1 MKQGSGKRLNDKQ
14 RIEIIQLS
22 ENSKITKRQLA
33 DDYGVSEAAIRKLL
47 LKKDEFLKRY
57 YDAPEELRDQRLRGK
72 SATRMLGGLGSY
84 KNDYITNLSMD
95 AMNPNGSAPMLG
107 LLSTSGK
114 FDAEMSNANSAIVA
128 AAAAAMGSNFN
139 ALSSSSLYPQNEPWM
154 QGYPLLIEK
163 MTPFLRDF
171 CQQKFF
177 DTSVGELHAG
187 TTHLKDSNE
196 DITDTNLIQK
206 AVARVEE
213 GMLESSTAE
222 NDISPGIGVG
232 VGIDGNGVPVSSSS
246 TTSEV
251 YGDNPSLEGRMLD
264 WIGLARMLRD
274 IRYSLHC
281 NPELGYRETKTQSF
295 LRHFCETGLR
305 IPSEN
310 IQVLATTGLVID
322 VCCDNAVIDSTEKR
336 KLPVLAFRADMDAL
350 PIEEMNNHLPY
361 CSHQT
366 KLNQEETRKRKKR
379 RHSPVANPD
388 SSTVTINLD
397 DRSCHVSALTEN
409 CDQLKTSITMDSGLE
424 SPVTSKKESSVAG
437 QQLDVIKVEHGEL
450 HTYNSSS
457 LRGDSSE
464 GRQEGSE
471 IDLDEISDASSVPA
485 AHMCGHDGHMTILLG
500 LMTLIVRQSHLLPRD
515 SVIRFIFQPAE
526 EGPGGAQR
534 MIEQGVLDIVDE
546 VYGLHNYPFPLY
558 SIHAR
563 PGPVMA
569 HEIEF
574 TINIQGIGGHASA
587 PQDCVDPVYIGST
600 IVQVLQSIVSRS
612 LSPTENVVI
621 SVTRFQ
627 AGDTNNVIPSTAKLG
642 GTIRNF
648 DMKLADSIKKRVELI
663 AQSSCR
669 ALGATCTVGFM
680 DGYPPVVN
688 PFQETR
694 LVQQIA
700 HEVGLYVSQE
710 GLPLMASEDFAYYLQ
725 ERKGCF
731 FFLGTK
737 EQHDDPVKRAL
748 HSNRFDFNDKATP
761 LGIRMFLGIVQ
772 ARFQCFLY
780 SLDEMQAF
788 QVAME
793 RILGEPNYAVC

>member
-72 SATRMLGGLGSY
+72 SATRMLGGLSSY

-95 AMNPNGSAPMLG
+95 AMNSNGSAPMLG
-107 LLSTSGK
+107 LLSNSGK
-114 FDAEMSNANSAIVA
+114 FDAELSNANSAIVA
-128 AAAAAMGSNFN
+128 AAAAAMGSNFTS
-139 ALSSSSLYPQNEPWM
+139 LSSSSLYPQNEPWM

-163 MTPFLRDF
+163 MTPFLREF

-177 DTSVGELHAG
+177 DPTVAELHAG
-187 TTHLKDSNE
+187 TSHLKGPNE
-196 DITDTNLIQK
+196 DVTGPNLMQK
-206 AVARVEE
+206 TVARVEE
-213 GMLESSTAE
+213 GMLETSACTTE

-232 VGIDGNGVPVSSSS
+232 IDGNGVQVSTSS

-251 YGDNPSLEGRMLD
+251 YGDNPSLENRMLD

-281 NPELGYRETKTQSF
+281 NPELGYRERKTQSF
-295 LRHFCETGLR
+295 IRHFCETGLK

-310 IQVLATTGLVID
+310 IQVLANTGLVID
-322 VCCDNAVIDSTEKR
+322 ICCDNAIVESTEKR

-366 KLNQEETRKRKKR
+366 KGNQDESRKRKKR
-379 RHSPVANPD
+379 RHSSTNNPESSSITMQLDETTCPPSDLAN
-388 SSTVTINLD
+388 
-397 DRSCHVSALTEN
+397 N
-409 CDQLKTSITMDSGLE
+409 CDQLKTTLNIESDVESPVSAHEKQSIAGQPLERIKIESTALHTFNPSSMRADSSEVRQEVSGLE
-424 SPVTSKKESSVAG
+424 
-437 QQLDVIKVEHGEL
+437 
-450 HTYNSSS
+450 
-457 LRGDSSE
+457 
-464 GRQEGSE
+464 
-471 IDLDEISDASSVPA
+471 LDEIPRAASVPA

-515 SVIRFIFQPAE
+515 SVIRFLFQPAE

-534 MIEQGVLDIVDE
+534 MIEEGVLDIVDE

-587 PQDCVDPVYIGST
+587 PQDCVDPVYVGST

-621 SVTRFQ
+621 SVTQFQ
-627 AGDTNNVIPSTAKLG
+627 AGDTNNVIPSIAKLG

-648 DMKLADSIKKRVELI
+648 DLKLADSIKKRVELI

-669 ALGATCTVGFM
+669 ALGATCTISFV

-688 PFQETR
+688 PYQETR

-710 GLPLMASEDFAYYLQ
+710 GLPLMAAEDFAYYLQ

-761 LGIRMFLGIVQ
+761 LGIRMFLGIIQ

-780 SLDEMQAF
+780 SLDEMQTF

-793 RILGEPNYAVC
+793 RILGEPNYAIC